1 MRIRI
6 RNTDLNGMNSVLLP
20 VQEKVFGSKFVTVCV
35 TGNTENEIHMEGYQ
49 VSIAFLVSDLQFI
62 PVLADLQSTV
72 LSCKIYRYCVDL

>member
-49 VSIAFLVSDLQFI
+49 VSIAFLVSDLQLI
-62 PVLADLQSTV
+62 WADLQGRV
-72 LSCKIYRYCVDL
+72 F